1 MTVRAGKLRQVIK
14 YRVKTVTTDSYGGP
28 VETWADFATV
38 RASVAPLIGKDMMAS
53 MAAQS
58 TAEMRINHRYLAGVT
73 SAMRIMWDGAE
84 YEIVGEPANVHG
96 LSREIEVYAR
106 KLGGGA

>member
-1 MTVRAGKLRQVIK
+1 MTIRSGKFRQVIK

-38 RASVAPLIGKDMMAS
+38 RASVAPLIGKDMVAS

-58 TAEMRINHRYLAGVT
+58 TAEMRINHRFVSGIT
-73 SAMRIMWDGAE
+73 SAMRIVWNSVE

-96 LSREIEVYAR
+96 LGREHEVLAKR
-106 KLGGGA
+106 LGGGA

>member
-1 MTVRAGKLRQVIK
+1 MIRAGKLRQVIT
-14 YRVKTVTTDSYGGP
+14 YRAKTQTVDEYGGP

-38 RASVAPLIGKDMMAS
+38 RASVAPLMGKDMMSS

-73 SAMRIMWDGAE
+73 SAMRILWNGDE
-84 YEIVGEPANVHG
+84 YEIIGEPANVHG
-96 LSREIEVYAR
+96 LSREIEVLAR

>member
-1 MTVRAGKLRQVIK
+1 MIRAGKLRQVIT
-14 YRVKTVTTDSYGGP
+14 YRAKTVTVDEYGGP

-58 TAEMRINHRYLAGVT
+58 TAEMRINHRYIAGVT
-73 SAMRIMWDGAE
+73 SAMRIVWEGSE

-96 LSREIEVYAR
+96 LSREIEVMAR
-106 KLGGGA
+106 KIGGGA

>member
-1 MTVRAGKLRQVIK
+1 MIRAGKLRQVITYQSK
-14 YRVKTVTTDSYGGP
+14 AQALDEYGG
-28 VETWADFATV
+28 VTETWTDFATV
-38 RASVAPLIGKDMMAS
+38 RASVAPLIGKDLLAS

-58 TAEMRINHRYLAGVT
+58 TAEMRINHRYLQGIT
-73 SAMRIMWDGAE
+73 SAMRIVWDGVD

-106 KLGGGA
+106 KVGGGA

>member
-1 MTVRAGKLRQVIK
+1 MIPAGRLRQVII
-14 YRVKTVTTDSYGGP
+14 YRAKTVTTDAYGGP
-28 VETWADFATV
+28 VETWTDFATV
-38 RASVAPLIGKDMMAS
+38 RASVAPLIGKDMVAS

-73 SAMRIMWDGAE
+73 SAMRITWNGAE
-84 YEIVGEPANVHG
+84 YEIIGEPANVHG
-96 LSREIEVYAR
+96 LSREIEVLAR

>member
-1 MTVRAGKLRQVIK
+1 MIRAGKLRQVITYQAK
-14 YRVKTVTTDSYGGP
+14 AQTVDEYGGP
-28 VETWADFATV
+28 VETWSDFATV
-38 RASVAPLIGKDMMAS
+38 RASVAPLIGKDMLSS

-73 SAMRIMWDGAE
+73 SAMRIVWEGLE

-96 LSREIEVYAR
+96 LSREIEVMAR
-106 KLGGGA
+106 KIGGGA

>member
-1 MTVRAGKLRQVIK
+1 MIRAGKLRHVIA
-14 YRVKTVTTDSYGGP
+14 YRAKTQTVDEYGGP

-38 RASVAPLIGKDMMAS
+38 RASVAPLIGKDMMSS

-73 SAMRIMWDGAE
+73 SAMRILWNGDE
-84 YEIVGEPANVHG
+84 YEIIGEPANVHG
-96 LSREIEVYAR
+96 LSREIEVLAR

>member
-1 MTVRAGKLRQVIK
+1 MIRAGKLRQVIT
-14 YRVKTVTTDSYGGP
+14 YQAKTQTVDEYGGP
-28 VETWADFATV
+28 VEAWADFATV
-38 RASVAPLIGKDMMAS
+38 RASVAPLIGKDLMAS

-73 SAMRIMWDGAE
+73 SAMRIVWEGSE

-106 KLGGGA
+106 KVGGGA